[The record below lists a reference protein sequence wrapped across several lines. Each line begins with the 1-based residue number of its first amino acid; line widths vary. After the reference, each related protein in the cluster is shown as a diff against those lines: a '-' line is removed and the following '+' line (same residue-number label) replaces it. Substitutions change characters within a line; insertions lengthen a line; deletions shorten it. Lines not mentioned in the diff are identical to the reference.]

1 MTTAKKIN
9 FPPPKLQIGFAFAL
23 KRFRG
28 VYLQNALLDCDQA
41 LRQMDHWHKRSYALA
56 RT

>member
-1 MTTAKKIN
+1 MTNAKKIN

-28 VYLQNALLDCDQA
+28 VYLQNALL
-41 LRQMDHWHKRSYALA
+41 
-56 RT
+56 